1 MIDEGFLINTILVM
15 FGFFHIGYN
24 NPIDE
29 KHDHDQEKI
38 LVR

>member
-24 NPIDE
+24 DAIDE
-29 KHDHDQEKI
+29 NTVMIRKKI